1 MRPEDPSLARALGRD
16 LTLPLEALRA
26 QDPHPDT
33 PLVTLPSLKA
43 AGVALAFATLFVDP
57 RAGAQEDWEA
67 EVYAQLA
74 LYEAWER
81 RGLVRVLREREDLL
95 AHLERFPQDGVL
107 GLVLLL
113 DFAKGVFA
121 VALGEFLA
129 RDYTGGLA
137 AGAAAAF
144 AHALSP
150 WLGLRRAGS
159 LLAPLGVL
167 FAVDPRLL
175 LLAGLPAGVL
185 LLGSRK
191 AHPALL
197 AFALALP
204 LAALLLGGGQ
214 AHLLFALALSLAL
227 LWPPR

>member
-1 MRPEDPSLARALGRD
+1 M
-16 LTLPLEALRA
+16 
-26 QDPHPDT
+26 
-33 PLVTLPSLKA
+33 A
-43 AGVALAFATLFVDP
+43 AA
-57 RAGAQEDWEA
+57 
-67 EVYAQLA
+67 
-74 LYEAWER
+74 
-81 RGLVRVLREREDLL
+81 LL
-95 AHLERFPQDGVL
+95 AGYLMGSLPFAFWFAALQGKAWSGREPLWRLGPVPA

-185 LLGSRK
+185 LLAGRK

-204 LAALLLGGGQ
+204 LPALLLGGGQ

>member
-1 MRPEDPSLARALGRD
+1 M
-16 LTLPLEALRA
+16 
-26 QDPHPDT
+26 
-33 PLVTLPSLKA
+33 
-43 AGVALAFATLFVDP
+43 
-57 RAGAQEDWEA
+57 
-67 EVYAQLA
+67 
-74 LYEAWER
+74 
-81 RGLVRVLREREDLL
+81 
-95 AHLERFPQDGVL
+95 
-107 GLVLLL
+107 
-113 DFAKGVFA
+113 
-121 VALGEFLA
+121 ALGEFLA

-185 LLGSRK
+185 LLAGRK

>member
-1 MRPEDPSLARALGRD
+1 M
-16 LTLPLEALRA
+16 
-26 QDPHPDT
+26 
-33 PLVTLPSLKA
+33 A
-43 AGVALAFATLFVDP
+43 AA
-57 RAGAQEDWEA
+57 
-67 EVYAQLA
+67 
-74 LYEAWER
+74 
-81 RGLVRVLREREDLL
+81 LL
-95 AHLERFPQDGVL
+95 AGYLMGSLPFAFWFAALQGKAWSGREPLWRLGPVPA

-121 VALGEFLA
+121 VALGSFWPGTTPGPGGGGRRGLRPRLKPLA
-129 RDYTGGLA
+129 RPPAGGK
-137 AGAAAAF
+137 
-144 AHALSP
+144 P
-150 WLGLRRAGS
+150 PR
-159 LLAPLGVL
+159 PLGVL

>member
-1 MRPEDPSLARALGRD
+1 MAAALLAGYLMGSLPFAFWFAALQG
-16 LTLPLEALRA
+16 
-26 QDPHPDT
+26 
-33 PLVTLPSLKA
+33 KA
-43 AGVALAFATLFVDP
+43 WSGGAALAP
-57 RAGAQEDWEA
+57 RPRPRGPRPPPGLRQGG
-67 EVYAQLA
+67 L
-74 LYEAWER
+74 R
-81 RGLVRVLREREDLL
+81 RG
-95 AHLERFPQDGVL
+95 P
-107 GLVLLL
+107 
-113 DFAKGVFA
+113 
-121 VALGEFLA
+121 GEFLA